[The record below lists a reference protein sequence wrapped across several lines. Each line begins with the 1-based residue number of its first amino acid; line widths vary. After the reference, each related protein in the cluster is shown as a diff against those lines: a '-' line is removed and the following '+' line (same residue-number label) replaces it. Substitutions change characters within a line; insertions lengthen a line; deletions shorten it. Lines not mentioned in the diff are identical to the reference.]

1 MSGLTLDISLKLLT
15 PFLVVGG
22 WVVVYRLQALQ
33 ARRKLLRETAEKVR
47 DSVSALLADAINFH
61 TKEFDAEKK
70 IAITLALTHLEKRYQ
85 LFPQI
90 AGGNNSCFPA
100 VDPKQVAIDAQFMVE
115 LRQAITLVHFDE
127 PEQPLTQ
134 TSAQIQRITSSAVA
148 LIGEIDRV
156 IVAALD

>member
-1 MSGLTLDISLKLLT
+1 M
-15 PFLVVGG
+15 VGG

-47 DSVSALLADAINFH
+47 DSVSELLADAVSFH

-70 IAITLALTHLEKRYQ
+70 IAITLALTHLEKRYA
-85 LFPQI
+85 LFPKI
-90 AGGNNSCFPA
+90 AGAVNSCFPA
-100 VDPKQVAIDAQFMVE
+100 VDPKQVEIAPKFMVE

-127 PEQPLTQ
+127 PEPPLTQ
-134 TSAQIQRITSSAVA
+134 GCAQIQRITAAAIA
-148 LIGEIDRV
+148 LISEIDRV